1 MAFQKVFSDTE
12 EDEEV
17 DSSVIDLK
25 ELVRKRAEKY
35 GNRLAEPIDAIEPDK
50 SAGKI
55 LFSWRAPEFE
65 KYEKG
70 RDWFLFFGIVIL
82 VLVIVSLLA
91 KAILPAITF
100 IMLGALTFVFSKK
113 SPRDIK
119 FAVRKDGVLIDNKLY
134 EWGTLA
140 SFWIFY
146 KPGEIKV
153 LSLRS
158 KKPLMPYIHLSLGSE
173 NPTQIRR
180 VIMRYLPEEEQEE
193 PVIDGIARRLK
204 F

>member
-1 MAFQKVFSDTE
+1 MAFKKVFSDTE
-12 EDEEV
+12 ESKEIDA
-17 DSSVIDLK
+17 SVIDLK
-25 ELVRKRAEKY
+25 ELVRKRAEKH
-35 GNRLAEPIDAIEPDK
+35 GNRPAESIDAIEPDE
-50 SAGKI
+50 STGKT

-82 VLVIVSLLA
+82 VLVVVSLLA

-134 EWGTLA
+134 EWSGLA

-146 KPGEIKV
+146 KPGEIRV

-173 NPTQIRR
+173 NPAQIRR

-193 PVIDGIARRLK
+193 SVVDGIARRLK